1 LIGLP
6 VARGLIIANG
16 QDGASEA
23 RWKGQELL
31 PIWINEGAGI
41 ASPMRFAGPSTFFWD
56 CTERVPYDLPD
67 LNHVNSRCGM
77 V

>member
-31 PIWINEGAGI
+31 PIWINEGAG
-41 ASPMRFAGPSTFFWD
+41 S
-56 CTERVPYDLPD
+56 
-67 LNHVNSRCGM
+67 
-77 V
+77 